1 MKWKRSSPELVEL
14 FSSVVPEPAEPR
26 KMFGYPAA
34 FANGN
39 LFMALHE
46 ENFILR
52 LPEQE
57 ISKMKGA
64 RPFEPVP
71 GRKMKEYVVAPKS
84 VVKNRTTLRKWVN
97 RSLEYVLSL
106 PAKAKAKKAKS
117 SRPRNR

>member
-1 MKWKRSSPELVEL
+1 MKWKKSSPELVEL
-14 FSSVVPEPAEPR
+14 FSSLVPEPAEPR

-52 LPEQE
+52 L
-57 ISKMKGA
+57 SKQQIARMKGA

-84 VVKNRTTLRKWVN
+84 LVKNKTALRRWVN

-106 PAKAKAKKAKS
+106 PTKTKKAKS